1 VSLKRIDI
9 SEGFWRGVKEHVL
22 ELLAG
27 DILQAGVA
35 LIKPGERYPPQ
46 GYSSHSESDE
56 LSFMLSGK
64 LKFCTDKEEIVLGPG
79 DLLLNP
85 KGTPHYIENVG
96 DEEVKFVSS
105 KKLAMT
111 FVHTHNVYK

>member
-9 SEGFWRGVKEHVL
+9 SEGFWRGQGARFGASSWRYIASGRSIDKTR
-22 ELLAG
+22 
-27 DILQAGVA
+27 
-35 LIKPGERYPPQ
+35 GEASLQ

>member
-1 VSLKRIDI
+1 M
-9 SEGFWRGVKEHVL
+9 

-96 DEEVKFVSS
+96 DEEVRVLWVLAPKI
-105 KKLAMT
+105 KL
-111 FVHTHNVYK
+111 